1 MMTKLEDLKHLAFS
15 PLQMNVLRKAEKDG
29 LNLEWLANT
38 NLDYLQMEEIY
49 LCLKYDVDPSSIS
62 DPDIPAESMRSLR
75 EHLFE
80 MQGVY
85 EDERIKINKQKTKL
99 IILIVSFVLVL
110 YSLIA
115 VVYINRDYISLYFD
129 DINLTLKADKV
140 EIGMSKSFNP
150 SDYIKE
156 YDKRYDLTLPKNK
169 KFEVPGEYT
178 VIYKLSNKVK
188 SIKKKLI
195 VKVIDDIEPVLVLN
209 KTNLTLEYGQNID
222 LKDYIEK
229 AEDNIDG
236 NLVEKV
242 DYNQIDTSKPGNHVV
257 TYSVKDKAGNHVSV
271 EMSININ
278 EKPKVTEKSTNS
290 NIENNVTTNK
300 SNNSNNSNNSKSGQ
314 ENIPSQFDKFF
325 SGNSIDVYNQANSYA
340 EEIFSS
346 GKVKGF
352 SVNPT
357 GEGFQVSFS

>member
-1 MMTKLEDLKHLAFS
+1 M
-15 PLQMNVLRKAEKDG
+15 
-29 LNLEWLANT
+29 
-38 NLDYLQMEEIY
+38 
-49 LCLKYDVDPSSIS
+49 
-62 DPDIPAESMRSLR
+62 
-75 EHLFE
+75 
-80 MQGVY
+80 
-85 EDERIKINKQKTKL
+85 
-99 IILIVSFVLVL
+99 
-110 YSLIA
+110 
-115 VVYINRDYISLYFD
+115 
-129 DINLTLKADKV
+129 
-140 EIGMSKSFNP
+140 
-150 SDYIKE
+150 
-156 YDKRYDLTLPKNK
+156 
-169 KFEVPGEYT
+169 
-178 VIYKLSNKVK
+178 
-188 SIKKKLI
+188 
-195 VKVIDDIEPVLVLN
+195 KVIDDIEPVLVLN

-257 TYSVKDKAGNHVSV
+257 TYSVKDKAGNHVSA
-271 EMSININ
+271 EMSINIK

-290 NIENNVTTNK
+290 NTENNVTTNK
-300 SNNSNNSNNSKSGQ
+300 SNNSKSGQ

>member
-1 MMTKLEDLKHLAFS
+1 M
-15 PLQMNVLRKAEKDG
+15 
-29 LNLEWLANT
+29 
-38 NLDYLQMEEIY
+38 
-49 LCLKYDVDPSSIS
+49 
-62 DPDIPAESMRSLR
+62 
-75 EHLFE
+75 
-80 MQGVY
+80 
-85 EDERIKINKQKTKL
+85 
-99 IILIVSFVLVL
+99 
-110 YSLIA
+110 
-115 VVYINRDYISLYFD
+115 
-129 DINLTLKADKV
+129 
-140 EIGMSKSFNP
+140 
-150 SDYIKE
+150 
-156 YDKRYDLTLPKNK
+156 
-169 KFEVPGEYT
+169 

-290 NIENNVTTNK
+290 NTENNVPTNK
-300 SNNSNNSNNSKSGQ
+300 SNNSNNSKSGQ

>member
-1 MMTKLEDLKHLAFS
+1 M
-15 PLQMNVLRKAEKDG
+15 
-29 LNLEWLANT
+29 
-38 NLDYLQMEEIY
+38 
-49 LCLKYDVDPSSIS
+49 
-62 DPDIPAESMRSLR
+62 
-75 EHLFE
+75 
-80 MQGVY
+80 
-85 EDERIKINKQKTKL
+85 
-99 IILIVSFVLVL
+99 
-110 YSLIA
+110 
-115 VVYINRDYISLYFD
+115 
-129 DINLTLKADKV
+129 
-140 EIGMSKSFNP
+140 KSFNP

-156 YDKRYDLTLPKNK
+156 YDKRYDLTLPKNTN
-169 KFEVPGEYT
+169 FETPGEYT
-178 VIYKLSNKVK
+178 VIYKLSNEVK
-188 SIKKKLI
+188 SIKKRLI

-209 KTNLTLEYGQNID
+209 KTNLTLEYGQNIN

-236 NLVEKV
+236 NLVQKV

-257 TYSVKDKAGNHVSV
+257 TYSVKDKAGNYASA

-278 EKPKVTEKSTNS
+278 EKPKVIEKSTNS
-290 NIENNVTTNK
+290 NTETNVSTNK
-300 SNNSNNSNNSKSGQ
+300 SNNSNNKSNNSKSGQ

-325 SGNSIDVYNQANSYA
+325 AGNSIDVYNQANSYA

>member
-1 MMTKLEDLKHLAFS
+1 M
-15 PLQMNVLRKAEKDG
+15 
-29 LNLEWLANT
+29 
-38 NLDYLQMEEIY
+38 Y
-49 LCLKYDVDPSSIS
+49 
-62 DPDIPAESMRSLR
+62 
-75 EHLFE
+75 FE
-80 MQGVY
+80 
-85 EDERIKINKQKTKL
+85 
-99 IILIVSFVLVL
+99 
-110 YSLIA
+110 
-115 VVYINRDYISLYFD
+115 